1 MRQPVLTLGK
11 LRHREAL
18 TFGCLSGRPRLTR
31 GSSAGVPADHGRV
44 LASTL
49 RCRCVLFP
57 ERNSLQKRNYAL
69 ALCQCR
75 VWASVAPITGTCCL
89 QAT

>member
-1 MRQPVLTLGK
+1 MHQPVLTLGK

-18 TFGCLSGRPRLTR
+18 TFGWLAGRPRQMR

-44 LASTL
+44 LTSTL
-49 RCRCVLFP
+49 GCRCVLFP
-57 ERNSLQKRNYAL
+57 ERNSLQKRNCAL

-75 VWASVAPITGTCCL
+75 VWASVAPITGTWGP
-89 QAT
+89 